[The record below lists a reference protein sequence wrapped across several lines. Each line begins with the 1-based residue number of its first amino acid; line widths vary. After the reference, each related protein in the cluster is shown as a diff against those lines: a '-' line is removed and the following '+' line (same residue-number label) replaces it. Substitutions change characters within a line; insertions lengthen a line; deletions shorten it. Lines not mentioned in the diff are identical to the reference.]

1 VSYYRNEPNFAA
13 HTNLRRRR
21 GLCSGTLYPYVRPPR
36 ARTAPAPP
44 AATIMRFILRFI
56 GLWLL
61 AGAFVAL
68 IIDGTGSIAGGSTRF
83 TSFGQTW
90 DNLSQESKPAVKAF
104 VDRHAPPWVWTSGV
118 QTVLD
123 QPTWIVLGVLGAVLV
138 LLGRRKPRL
147 IGYTRE

>member
-1 VSYYRNEPNFAA
+1 
-13 HTNLRRRR
+13 
-21 GLCSGTLYPYVRPPR
+21 
-36 ARTAPAPP
+36 
-44 AATIMRFILRFI
+44 MRFLLRFI

-68 IIDGTGSIAGGSTRF
+68 IIDGTGSIAGGSLRF

-90 DNLSQESKPAVKAF
+90 DNLSQESKPVVKAF

-118 QTVLD
+118 QMVLD
-123 QPTWIVLGVLGAVLV
+123 QPTWVVLGVAGAVLV
-138 LLGRRKPRL
+138 LLGRKKARL